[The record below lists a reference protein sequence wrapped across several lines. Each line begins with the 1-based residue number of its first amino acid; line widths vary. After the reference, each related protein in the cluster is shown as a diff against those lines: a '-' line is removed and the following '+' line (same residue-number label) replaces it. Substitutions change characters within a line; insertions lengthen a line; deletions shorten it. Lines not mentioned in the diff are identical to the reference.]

1 MIQMYHVTKHYPPGI
16 RALTDVNLQIDKGE
30 FVFIT
35 GPSGAGKSTLLR
47 LIFRGDIPSSGQI
60 LVNGRNVTAL
70 PESKVPYLRRT
81 IGVVFQDFKL
91 IQRKTVFENIA
102 FILNVLGVPYSEQ
115 RRKAYQILKLVGLHH
130 RMNALPNQLSGGEQ
144 QRVSIARALIN
155 HPSLLI
161 ADEPTGNL
169 DPDMARDIIA
179 LFEKLNF
186 RGTTVIVATHNLLMV
201 EQMRKRTVRL
211 EHGRVTFDSR
221 EEAAS

>member
-1 MIQMYHVTKHYPPGI
+1 
-16 RALTDVNLQIDKGE
+16 LTDVNLQIDKGE

>member
-1 MIQMYHVTKHYPPGI
+1 VTKHYPPGI

>member
-1 MIQMYHVTKHYPPGI
+1 MTKHYPPGI